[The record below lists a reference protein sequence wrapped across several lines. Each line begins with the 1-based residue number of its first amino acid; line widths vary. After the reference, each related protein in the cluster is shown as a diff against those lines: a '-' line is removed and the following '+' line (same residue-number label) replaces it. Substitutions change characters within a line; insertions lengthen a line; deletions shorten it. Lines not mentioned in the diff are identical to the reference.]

1 LDKDSETEKLIDCA
15 LQLFQLIYKIDILPS
30 MSKFMSTPNW
40 KKLIQVLDFMLQWVR
55 SNETSELTNLIYS
68 RTNLKYIN
76 QTLDKL
82 ETKKL
87 DEDEKS
93 SVLQKLLKLDRN
105 IAVGMSLDMMI
116 AGIDTVRPQQ
126 SILSTF
132 ICTFFTDR

>member
-1 LDKDSETEKLIDCA
+1 
-15 LQLFQLIYKIDILPS
+15 
-30 MSKFMSTPNW
+30 MSTPNW

-116 AGIDTVRPQQ
+116 AGIDTVRPQ
-126 SILSTF
+126 
-132 ICTFFTDR
+132 

>member
-1 LDKDSETEKLIDCA
+1 
-15 LQLFQLIYKIDILPS
+15 
-30 MSKFMSTPNW
+30 MSTPNW
-40 KKLIQVLDFMLQWVR
+40 KKLIQVLDFMLQ
-55 SNETSELTNLIYS
+55 
-68 RTNLKYIN
+68 TNLKYIN

-116 AGIDTVRPQQ
+116 AGIDTVRPQ
-126 SILSTF
+126 
-132 ICTFFTDR
+132 